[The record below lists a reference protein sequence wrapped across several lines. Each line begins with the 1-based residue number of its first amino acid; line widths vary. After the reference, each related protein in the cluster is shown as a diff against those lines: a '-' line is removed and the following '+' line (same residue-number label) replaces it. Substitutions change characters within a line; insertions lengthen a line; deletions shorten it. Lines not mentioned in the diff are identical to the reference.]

1 MATNN
6 IVITDD
12 EGQTIALI
20 LDDNDD
26 EINMDQQQTN
36 KVKLKQCYQFQL
48 NGRKSDRQKKTLWK
62 NVTVKEKKPVTQ
74 IVPNDQNQ
82 I

>member
-6 IVITDD
+6 IVITD

-26 EINMDQQQTN
+26 EFIYIFFFNERIFNSIYQCTKSIIMMMTSGSKCVMSTQN
-36 KVKLKQCYQFQL
+36 K
-48 NGRKSDRQKKTLWK
+48 REMQKDNSGIKYA
-62 NVTVKEKKPVTQ
+62 N
-74 IVPNDQNQ
+74 
-82 I
+82 

>member
-26 EINMDQQQTN
+26 EIFNSIY
-36 KVKLKQCYQFQL
+36 QCT
-48 NGRKSDRQKKTLWK
+48 KSIIMMMTSGSKCERYSKGKKTCDS
-62 NVTVKEKKPVTQ
+62 NRSQ
-74 IVPNDQNQ
+74 
-82 I
+82 